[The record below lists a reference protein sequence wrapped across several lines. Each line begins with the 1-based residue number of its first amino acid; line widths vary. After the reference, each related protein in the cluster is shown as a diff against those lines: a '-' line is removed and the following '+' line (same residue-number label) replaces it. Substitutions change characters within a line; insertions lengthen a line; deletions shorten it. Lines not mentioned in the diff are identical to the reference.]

1 MTVNFEYVN
10 TPMGMINVLQLVGGF
25 PAVVLLLSAHDLSSI
40 VGRTDVLL
48 MVVVAGA
55 CLITSVGALVA
66 CLVGSP
72 DLPYSCLM
80 KLHSSIAMA
89 AYVPCSANYMCTE
102 SKGEL
107 YSLRAFAGVFCV
119 LTGLMFLAH
128 AIVAH
133 QPINGNV

>member
-1 MTVNFEYVN
+1 MTFNIDYVN
-10 TPMGMINVLQLVGGF
+10 TPMGMIHALQLVGGV

-40 VGRTDVLL
+40 VGRSDVLL
-48 MVVVAGA
+48 MVIVAGI
-55 CLITSVGALVA
+55 CLVTSVAAMAA

-89 AYVPCSANYMCTE
+89 AYVPSSANYVCTE
-102 SKGEL
+102 SKEEL

-133 QPINGNV
+133 QPISGNV